1 MIRVP
6 DAPTGRL
13 PGARRHRVTTDLHDL
28 ALRRDAPDSAEPART
43 CRRPAADVGRAGV
56 GLCREVQGTA
66 EQACTCRRPAA
77 DVGRVGVALR
87 RDGQATAEPACA
99 YRRPTADAGRVGLAL
114 RRDVQ
119 GSAEPPRTH
128 RRLSAHAGRVHLS
141 LPLPLGRHEVTLVG
155 LTPVADETPPWW
167 DEWRLPAREGA

>member
-13 PGARRHRVTTDLHDL
+13 SGARRHRVTTDLHDL

-66 EQACTCRRPAA
+66 EPACT
-77 DVGRVGVALR
+77 
-87 RDGQATAEPACA
+87 

>member
-13 PGARRHRVTTDLHDL
+13 PGARRHRAGSGRHDL
-28 ALRRDAPDSAEPART
+28 ALHRDVPDSAEPAPA
-43 CRRPAADVGRAGV
+43 CRRSAADVGRVGV

-66 EQACTCRRPAA
+66 EPACT
-77 DVGRVGVALR
+77 
-87 RDGQATAEPACA
+87 

-114 RRDVQ
+114 RRDGQ

-128 RRLSAHAGRVHLS
+128 RRLSAHAGRVYLS

-167 DEWRLPAREGA
+167 DGWRLPAREAA

>member
-66 EQACTCRRPAA
+66 EPACT
-77 DVGRVGVALR
+77 
-87 RDGQATAEPACA
+87 